1 MKSLFRELCRV
12 LVVPLSTPRKVLY
25 TGVYNAIYAVG
36 HHMLQTQKSPHEGG
50 YEDATKF
57 FLQCL
62 CPVTANR
69 SYREIQKLCNLT
81 L

>member
-1 MKSLFRELCRV
+1 MQGVSR
-12 LVVPLSTPRKVLY
+12 PSPDTWKVLY

-57 FLQCL
+57 FFFTVSL
-62 CPVTANR
+62 
-69 SYREIQKLCNLT
+69 SSDG
-81 L
+81 

>member
-1 MKSLFRELCRV
+1 M

-25 TGVYNAIYAVG
+25 TGLYNAIHAVG

-57 FLQCL
+57 
-62 CPVTANR
+62 
-69 SYREIQKLCNLT
+69 LT
-81 L
+81 VSLSSDG